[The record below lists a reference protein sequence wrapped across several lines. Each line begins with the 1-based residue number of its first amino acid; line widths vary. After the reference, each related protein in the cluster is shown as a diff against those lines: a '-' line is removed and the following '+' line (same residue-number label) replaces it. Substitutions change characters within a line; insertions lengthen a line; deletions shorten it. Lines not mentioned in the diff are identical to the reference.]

1 MDGSSPGPSSPCDLS
16 GRWIATEHQE
26 LDGLSVLEAAHV
38 WYYFELSQTGSSG
51 TIAKGLD
58 CGENVAAISSAG
70 ANESDTKAWPAFQKK
85 LAAALQGV
93 TFTSTASGSE
103 CRISFKQFYT
113 VIGATVPYYLDPSTT
128 LPTASQ
134 QASGSTPGWEDW
146 DNDGN
151 PGITEN
157 STGLVSGQLFL
168 CARRSAIWS
177 GTIATSASTFQ
188 LSDNWTD
195 EADDLGYSPSTAG
208 LLEAQAGKY
217 SDQTTQLVEF
227 ARLSA
232 TQATGDDDAICT
244 AIRSLAPTLT
254 PHGAGN

>member
-1 MDGSSPGPSSPCDLS
+1 MDGSSPSPSGPCDLS
-16 GRWIATEHQE
+16 GRWIASNHQE
-26 LDGLSVLEAAHV
+26 LDGLGVLEAAHI
-38 WYYFELSQTGSSG
+38 WFYFELNQTGTAG

-70 ANESDTKAWPAFQKK
+70 ANETDTKAWPAFQTKI
-85 LAAALQGV
+85 AAALKGV
-93 TFTSTASGSE
+93 TFTSKASGTGCSV
-103 CRISFKQFYT
+103 SFKQFYT

-151 PGITEN
+151 PGVTMN
-157 STGLVSGQLFL
+157 STGLVNGQLFL
-168 CARRSAIWS
+168 CARRSASWS
-177 GTIATSASTFQ
+177 GTVAASPSTFK
-188 LSDNWTD
+188 LSDNWSD
-195 EADDLGYSPSTAG
+195 EPDDLGYSPSNAG
-208 LLEAQAGKY
+208 LLQAQAGKY
-217 SDQTTQLVEF
+217 SDQTTQFVEF

-232 TQATGDDDAICT
+232 TQATGSDDAICS

-254 PHGAGN
+254 PSGAGN